1 MEKIKLELKDRPLEP
16 LMKKGS
22 LMVTPKKIIVSVF
35 ILFLVL
41 VVLYF
46 WKEIGF
52 LLEPPSL
59 QINQPS
65 ADITINQ
72 EKFEISGKTNPFALV
87 LINGEQ
93 VYIDKDGNF
102 KKEISLSAG
111 INTLLVEAKN
121 RFGKTNTLI
130 RRIIFTPTPFSE

>member
-16 LMKKGS
+16 LIKRGS
-22 LMVTPKKIIVSVF
+22 LMITPKKIILSVF
-35 ILFLVL
+35 VLFLVI

-46 WKEIGF
+46 WREIGY

-59 QINQPS
+59 QVSQP
-65 ADITINQ
+65 ATDITINQ
-72 EKFEISGKTNPFALV
+72 ENFEISGKTNPYALV

-102 KKEISLSAG
+102 KKEISLSEG
-111 INTLLVEAKN
+111 LNNLIIEAKN

-130 RRIIFTPTPFSE
+130 RRIIFNP

>member
-1 MEKIKLELKDRPLEP
+1 MELKDRPLEP
-16 LMKKGS
+16 LIKRGS
-22 LMVTPKKIIVSVF
+22 LMITPKKIILSVF
-35 ILFLVL
+35 VLFLVI

-46 WKEIGF
+46 WREIGY

-59 QINQPS
+59 QVSQP
-65 ADITINQ
+65 ATDITINQ
-72 EKFEISGKTNPFALV
+72 ENFEISGKTNPYALV

-102 KKEISLSAG
+102 KKEISLSEG
-111 INTLLVEAKN
+111 LNNLIIEAKN

-130 RRIIFTPTPFSE
+130 RRIIFNP

>member
-1 MEKIKLELKDRPLEP
+1 MI
-16 LMKKGS
+16 
-22 LMVTPKKIIVSVF
+22 TPKKIILSVF
-35 ILFLVL
+35 VLFLVI

-46 WKEIGF
+46 WREIGY

-59 QINQPS
+59 QVSQP
-65 ADITINQ
+65 ATDITINQ
-72 EKFEISGKTNPFALV
+72 ENFEISGKTNPYALV

-102 KKEISLSAG
+102 KKEISLSEG
-111 INTLLVEAKN
+111 LNNLIIEAKN

-130 RRIIFTPTPFSE
+130 RRIIFNP